1 MTAGAVPGPDVGSPA
16 LCWPDRV
23 AGLICRG
30 TAIFAAILL
39 ALEVGTLL
47 IGVISRY
54 LFHSP
59 IVWTDEIAGD
69 LFLWLSMAGAIIA
82 LEREQHMRMTTF
94 VDRAPP
100 RRRSL
105 FNALSVS
112 VTFVFLA
119 ALLSASYEYA
129 IDEAYVITPTL
140 EISGA
145 WRAAAVPVGMAL
157 MLLLSVLRVLRS
169 DKLQVVASVAGIG
182 LAFGALALAQEP
194 LIAIGNYNLLV
205 FFCLGAP
212 ILILAGVPIAF
223 AFGSSTALFIM
234 LIADAPETVFMS
246 RMTEGMSHLI
256 LLSVP
261 LFVLLGLLIEMTGMA
276 AAMVGFL
283 ARLLGHFRGGLSYV
297 LLGAMCLVSGIS
309 GSKTADMAAIG
320 PVLFPEMRKRNA
332 NPGELAALLST
343 TAAMTETIP
352 PSLVIIAIGSVTGVS
367 ISALFAGGV
376 MPALVMAAFVSAVIW
391 WRSRGDDMSGVARA
405 TSKEIA
411 WAFWI
416 AMPATVL
423 PFIIRA
429 AVVEGVATATEVSTV
444 GIAYSVIVGLLVYR
458 QFDWRKLL
466 PIAVETATLSGAIML
481 IIGCATAMS
490 WAITQSGF
498 AHALAAFMAAAPG
511 GARTFLVVSIAA
523 FVVLGSLLEGLP
535 ALVLFG
541 PLLFPIAKE
550 LGIHEV
556 HYAMVVILAMAIGLF
571 SPPFGVGYYVACA
584 IGKVDPAVG
593 MRKIGAYIV
602 AMILGLLLIAFVP
615 WFSIGF
621 LK

>member
-1 MTAGAVPGPDVGSPA
+1 
-16 LCWPDRV
+16 
-23 AGLICRG
+23 
-30 TAIFAAILL
+30 
-39 ALEVGTLL
+39 
-47 IGVISRY
+47 
-54 LFHSP
+54 
-59 IVWTDEIAGD
+59 
-69 LFLWLSMAGAIIA
+69 
-82 LEREQHMRMTTF
+82 
-94 VDRAPP
+94 
-100 RRRSL
+100 
-105 FNALSVS
+105 
-112 VTFVFLA
+112 
-119 ALLSASYEYA
+119 
-129 IDEAYVITPTL
+129 
-140 EISGA
+140 
-145 WRAAAVPVGMAL
+145 
-157 MLLLSVLRVLRS
+157 
-169 DKLQVVASVAGIG
+169 
-182 LAFGALALAQEP
+182 
-194 LIAIGNYNLLV
+194 
-205 FFCLGAP
+205 
-212 ILILAGVPIAF
+212 
-223 AFGSSTALFIM
+223 
-234 LIADAPETVFMS
+234 
-246 RMTEGMSHLI
+246 
-256 LLSVP
+256 
-261 LFVLLGLLIEMTGMA
+261 
-276 AAMVGFL
+276 
-283 ARLLGHFRGGLSYV
+283 
-297 LLGAMCLVSGIS
+297 
-309 GSKTADMAAIG
+309 
-320 PVLFPEMRKRNA
+320 
-332 NPGELAALLST
+332 
-343 TAAMTETIP
+343 MTETIP

-458 QFDWRKLL
+458 RFDWRKLL

-511 GARTFLVVSIAA
+511 GAGTFLVVSIAA

-584 IGKVDPAVG
+584 IGKVDAAEG

-602 AMILGLLLIAFVP
+602 ALILGLLLIAFVP